1 MLHTYMDS
9 KDSYYN
15 STLTIIID
23 PTSIKHKTEIPGIIN
38 VNVEKNIPLSA

>member
-1 MLHTYMDS
+1 MLHIYMDS

-23 PTSIKHKTEIPGIIN
+23 PTSIKHKN
-38 VNVEKNIPLSA
+38 RDSRYHKCKC